1 MLSILIRLLLV
12 REGNKTALVVGT
24 PALVLESHK
33 SIALEVSNGDKRL
46 VDWEL
51 LIVGTDTV
59 TVGVRVR
66 EETGLQYG
74 IG

>member
-33 SIALEVSNGDKRL
+33 PIALEVSNGNERL
-46 VDWEL
+46 VDGEL
-51 LIVGTDTV
+51 LVVGTNTV
-59 TVGVRVR
+59 AVGIRVR